1 MNENAAHD
9 ELDFP
14 DLTDDEVSLAHQIT
28 TRAQKHHSALPSY
41 KALFA
46 AYDEVFREQGLE
58 SEHDSHIFRVLLRVG
73 ATARERGHERGGT
86 VDLVGCLTSLLE
98 AHGITVIDYS
108 ESGELEAE
116 QEDTNS
122 VAFNGPGTETQARIN
137 GVGAD
142 RKKSQSRAEK
152 RRVSFDDA
160 KLDETWRSEH
170 SRSLAPSPSENLGP
184 WQNQHFLAQPAR
196 KGRSNPTS
204 GQGRRA
210 RSTSSQRHNASTRPH
225 QRKEQVARQP
235 LADIK
240 NEIDYSDQDINGNP
254 TLLFEP
260 SQTQLEANA
269 DAFFSTSTIRIA
281 RRALH
286 IWHDAAVY
294 THQNNVQ
301 AFAIATSHDRRT
313 LVKQAFDVWRN
324 AYLES
329 REERRL
335 EENCVKEEKKWFRRW
350 EFHLVDKAFSHWRQ
364 ATFDQRHVTELAK
377 KRILQVRYFSRWK
390 ALTVENARKSRLV
403 LGRKYLSLWREKL
416 TGTLHR
422 QDQAEAHY
430 EQVLA
435 RRCWKSWFWRFCD
448 RKVDSW
454 REEKTMKRTLDAWRQ
469 RVAQMQTR
477 EQQSEDHYNNRL
489 SGIGFGGLQKQ
500 LTICQQNTDQA
511 STHYDRQLKTACL
524 RTITI
529 HANLAPIAKT
539 FTLKINLDLQRRAF
553 KTWHLRLQLERQADE
568 VNRQRVLQSAWTKWN
583 DNLRCRALGQRID
596 ERVLIESLYKWALA
610 EREQLFTRA
619 MDGKALRRAFAWWR
633 YRAGEAQDKLTMA
646 ERIFAEQQ
654 HRRHL
659 ARAMG
664 CLNQE
669 LRRLEDLDR
678 MAVEFANARVLPRF
692 LQGWAQKAK
701 HAMELQHR
709 SGDARFYTLATRSL
723 AVWRERTTQHVNARR
738 REAYTHVRGR
748 MKVRIVR
755 NCFGRWRDQ
764 AVVAKSMDREAEY
777 RLQEKNRRAAI
788 EAFSR
793 WQEKTAQVR
802 ESSERADALD
812 RTRLVVSALAAIAA
826 AHSQHRELERQA
838 DEFRHEQE
846 LVLLGAMMKKLQW
859 TQFTAAR
866 RAESAEALLLR
877 NRDQH
882 IRQMLRH
889 WALLT
894 ADRRTARAI
903 TSTAKGPEDEEPE
916 SPSLRPAS
924 RQRAAS
930 RSRERP
936 GFLPASPPEPSATP
950 GYMRTPSRSSR
961 RAGRFRPLPT
971 PRGMT
976 PFSFGE
982 GYISTTPAPLPS
994 IQHISRSG
1002 AATDVVPSTTGQ
1014 ESEERDVA
1022 GNEDGMSTLTPQIT
1036 PFARKLRAGGFGA
1049 SNVAPPGTSTV
1060 AATPGPSALRSS
1072 VFGRSVLGGG
1082 AVGTAKSVRF
1092 ASGGGGGGGN
1102 GWRSSRTG
1110 RRDEVHEKSS

>member
-46 AYDEVFREQGLE
+46 AYDDVFREQGLE

-108 ESGELEAE
+108 ESGDLETGE
-116 QEDTNS
+116 EETKS
-122 VAFNGPGTETQARIN
+122 VAFNGPGTETQAKIN
-137 GVGAD
+137 GVGTE
-142 RKKSQSRAEK
+142 RNKSQSRAEK

-160 KLDETWRSEH
+160 KLDETWLSEH

-196 KGRSNPTS
+196 K
-204 GQGRRA
+204 
-210 RSTSSQRHNASTRPH
+210 
-225 QRKEQVARQP
+225 
-235 LADIK
+235 AD
-240 NEIDYSDQDINGNP
+240 YYDQDTNGNP

-260 SQTQLEANA
+260 SQTRLEANA
-269 DAFFSTSTIRIA
+269 EAFFSTSTIRIA

-286 IWHDAAVY
+286 IWHDAAIY

-301 AFAIATSHDRRT
+301 AFAIATAHDRRT
-313 LVKQAFDVWRN
+313 LIKQAFDVWRN

-329 REERRL
+329 REERKL
-335 EENCVKEEKKWFRRW
+335 EEDCQIEEKKYQRGY
-350 EFHLVDKAFSHWRQ
+350 EKHIVDKAFTHWRQ

-377 KRILQVRYFSRWK
+377 KRILQ
-390 ALTVENARKSRLV
+390 
-403 LGRKYLSLWREKL
+403 
-416 TGTLHR
+416 
-422 QDQAEAHY
+422 
-430 EQVLA
+430 
-435 RRCWKSWFWRFCD
+435 
-448 RKVDSW
+448 
-454 REEKTMKRTLDAWRQ
+454 
-469 RVAQMQTR
+469 
-477 EQQSEDHYNNRL
+477 
-489 SGIGFGGLQKQ
+489 
-500 LTICQQNTDQA
+500 QNDDQA

-524 RTITI
+524 RSITI

-539 FTLKINLDLQRRAF
+539 FTLKINLDLQHRAF
-553 KTWHLRLQLERQADE
+553 KTWNNRLQLERQAAE
-568 VNRQRVLQSAWTKWN
+568 VNHQRVLQSAWTKWN

-619 MDGKALRRAFAWWR
+619 MDGKALRRALGWWR

-646 ERIFAEQQ
+646 ERVFAEQQ
-654 HRRHL
+654 HRRRL
-659 ARAMG
+659 AQAMG
-664 CLNQE
+664 CLNRE
-669 LRRLEDLDR
+669 MRRLEDLDR
-678 MAVEFANARVLPRF
+678 MAIEFANARVLPRF
-692 LQGWAQKAK
+692 LQGWALKAR
-701 HAMELQHR
+701 HAMELR
-709 SGDARFYTLATRSL
+709 RWAGDARFYTLATRSL
-723 AVWRERTTQHVNARR
+723 AVWRERTTQHVHARR
-738 REAYTHVRGR
+738 KEAYTH
-748 MKVRIVR
+748 
-755 NCFGRWRDQ
+755 
-764 AVVAKSMDREAEY
+764 AAVAKSMDGEAEY
-777 RLQEKNRRAAI
+777 RLHERNWRAAI
-788 EAFSR
+788 EAFGR
-793 WQEKTAQVR
+793 WQEKTAQVQ
-802 ESSERADALD
+802 ESSERANALD
-812 RTRLVVSALAAIAA
+812 RTRLAVSALAAIAA
-826 AHSQHRELERQA
+826 AHSQHQELERQA

-889 WALLT
+889 WALVT
-894 ADRRTARAI
+894 ADRRTTRA
-903 TSTAKGPEDEEPE
+903 STPAPKEGEDVEPE

-936 GFLPASPPEPSATP
+936 GFLPHSPPEPSATP

-971 PRGMT
+971 PKAMT

-982 GYISTTPAPLPS
+982 GYLSTTPAPLPS
-994 IQHISRSG
+994 MQQTSRS
-1002 AATDVVPSTTGQ
+1002 AAGGTDVFPPTTEQQ
-1014 ESEERDVA
+1014 ESEERDIA
-1022 GNEDGMSTLTPQIT
+1022 SNEDGMSTLTPQIT
-1036 PFARKLRAGGFGA
+1036 PFERKLRAGGFGG
-1049 SNVAPPGTSTV
+1049 SNAAPAGIATV
-1060 AATPGPSALRSS
+1060 AATPGPSVLRSS
-1072 VFGRSVLGGG
+1072 VFGRSVLGG
-1082 AVGTAKSVRF
+1082 TAKSVRF
-1092 ASGGGGGGGN
+1092 AGGGGSGVGL
-1102 GWRSSRTG
+1102 
-1110 RRDEVHEKSS
+1110 RRGEVHEKSS

>member
-1 MNENAAHD
+1 
-9 ELDFP
+9 
-14 DLTDDEVSLAHQIT
+14 
-28 TRAQKHHSALPSY
+28 
-41 KALFA
+41 
-46 AYDEVFREQGLE
+46 
-58 SEHDSHIFRVLLRVG
+58 
-73 ATARERGHERGGT
+73 
-86 VDLVGCLTSLLE
+86 

-108 ESGELEAE
+108 ESGELEAGE
-116 QEDTNS
+116 EDTKS

-142 RKKSQSRAEK
+142 RKKSQSRTEK

-160 KLDETWRSEH
+160 KLDETWLSEH

-196 KGRSNPTS
+196 KGRSHASS
-204 GQGRRA
+204 GQGRRT
-210 RSTSSQRHNASTRPH
+210 RSTSSQRHHAYSRPS
-225 QRKEQVARQP
+225 QRKEQVARRP
-235 LADIK
+235 STDIK
-240 NEIDYSDQDINGNP
+240 KETDYYDQDTNGNP

-286 IWHDAAVY
+286 IWHDTAIY

-301 AFAIATSHDRRT
+301 AFAIATAHDRRT
-313 LVKQAFDVWRN
+313 LVKQAFDVWRS

-335 EENCVKEEKKWFRRW
+335 EENCLKEEEKYMRGW
-350 EFHLVDKAFSHWRQ
+350 ERHIVDKAFSHWRQ

-377 KRILQVRYFSRWK
+377 KRILQ
-390 ALTVENARKSRLV
+390 
-403 LGRKYLSLWREKL
+403 
-416 TGTLHR
+416 
-422 QDQAEAHY
+422 
-430 EQVLA
+430 
-435 RRCWKSWFWRFCD
+435 
-448 RKVDSW
+448 
-454 REEKTMKRTLDAWRQ
+454 
-469 RVAQMQTR
+469 RVAQMQAR

-489 SGIGFGGLQKQ
+489 SRIGFGGFQKQ
-500 LTICQQNTDQA
+500 LATCQQNDDQA
-511 STHYDRQLKTACL
+511 STHYDRQLKKACL
-524 RTITI
+524 RTIII
-529 HANLAPIAKT
+529 HANLAPIDKT
-539 FTLKINLDLQRRAF
+539 FSLKINLDLQRRAF
-553 KTWHLRLQLERQADE
+553 KTWHLRLQLERQSAE
-568 VNRQRVLQSAWTKWN
+568 VNRQRVLQSAWTRWN

-619 MDGKALRRAFAWWR
+619 LDGKALRRAFGWWR

-659 ARAMG
+659 AQAMG
-664 CLNQE
+664 CLNRQM
-669 LRRLEDLDR
+669 RRLEDLDR
-678 MAVEFANARVLPRF
+678 VAVEFANARVLPRF
-692 LQGWAQKAK
+692 LQGWAEKAR
-701 HAMELQHR
+701 HAMELQR
-709 SGDARFYTLATRSL
+709 WTGDARFYTLATRSL
-723 AVWRERTTQHVNARR
+723 AVWRERTTQHVNARK

-748 MKVRIVR
+748 MKVRIVK

-764 AVVAKSMDREAEY
+764 TVVAKSMDGEAEH

-802 ESSERADALD
+802 ESSDRADALD

-838 DEFRHEQE
+838 EDFRHEQE

-889 WALLT
+889 WALMT
-894 ADRRTARAI
+894 ADRRTARAS
-903 TSTAKGPEDEEPE
+903 TSTPKGPEDDEPE

-936 GFLPASPPEPSATP
+936 GFFPTSPPESSATP
-950 GYMRTPSRSSR
+950 GYMRTPSRSGR

-971 PRGMT
+971 PRAMT

-982 GYISTTPAPLPS
+982 GYLSTTPAPLPS
-994 IQHISRSG
+994 IQQTSRSG

-1049 SNVAPPGTSTV
+1049 SNIAPPGTATV

-1082 AVGTAKSVRF
+1082 GGGTAKSVRF
-1092 ASGGGGGGGN
+1092 AGGGGADD
-1102 GWRSSRTG
+1102 RSRNTRAG
-1110 RRDEVHEKSS
+1110 RSDEGHEKSS

>member
-14 DLTDDEVSLAHQIT
+14 ELTDDEVTLAHQIT

-46 AYDEVFREQGLE
+46 AYDDVFREQGLE

-73 ATARERGHERGGT
+73 ATARERGHERGRT

-108 ESGELEAE
+108 ESGDLEAGE
-116 QEDTNS
+116 EDTKS

-137 GVGAD
+137 GVGTE
-142 RKKSQSRAEK
+142 RKKPQSHAEK

-160 KLDETWRSEH
+160 KLDETWLSEH
-170 SRSLAPSPSENLGP
+170 SRSLAPSPSENLAP

-196 KGRSNPTS
+196 KGRSNPNS

-210 RSTSSQRHNASTRPH
+210 RSTSSQRHQTYARPH
-225 QRKEQVARQP
+225 QRTKEVAHQP
-235 LADIK
+235 PHDIK
-240 NEIDYSDQDINGNP
+240 NKTDYHDQDLNGNP

-269 DAFFSTSTIRIA
+269 DAFFSTSTIRVA

-286 IWHDAAVY
+286 IWHDTAIY

-301 AFAIATSHDRRT
+301 AFAVAAAHDRRT
-313 LVKQAFDVWRN
+313 LIKQAFDVWRN

-335 EENCVKEEKKWFRRW
+335 EENCLKEEKKWYRGW
-350 EFHLVDKAFSHWRQ
+350 EAHIVDKAFSHWLQ

-390 ALTVENARKSRLV
+390 ALTVENARKCRLV
-403 LGRKYLSLWREKL
+403 LSRKCISLWQAKL
-416 TGTLHR
+416 TRTLHR
-422 QDQAEAHY
+422 QHQAEAHY
-430 EQVLA
+430 ENVIA

-454 REEKTMKRTLDAWRQ
+454 REEKVMKRTLDTWKQ
-469 RVAQMQTR
+469 RVAQLWAR
-477 EQQSEDHYNNRL
+477 EQESESHYNNRL
-489 SGIGFGGLQKQ
+489 AGIGFDGLQKQ
-500 LTICQQNTDQA
+500 LEKCQRNDEQA
-511 STHYDRQLKTACL
+511 STHYDRQLKTTCL
-524 RTITI
+524 RAITI

-539 FTLKINLDLQRRAF
+539 YTLKINLDLQRRAF
-553 KTWHLRLQLERQADE
+553 KTWHLRLQLERQAAE
-568 VNRQRVLQSAWTKWN
+568 VNHQRLLQSAWTKWN

-619 MDGKALRRAFAWWR
+619 MDGKELRRAFGWWR
-633 YRAGEAQDKLTMA
+633 YRAGEAQDKLAMA
-646 ERIFAEQQ
+646 ERVFAEQQ
-654 HRRHL
+654 HRRRL
-659 ARAMG
+659 AQSMG
-664 CLNQE
+664 CLSRE
-669 LRRLEDLDR
+669 MRRLEDLDR
-678 MAVEFANARVLPRF
+678 MAIELANARVLPRF
-692 LQGWAQKAK
+692 LQAWVQKAR
-701 HAMELQHR
+701 HATELQR
-709 SGDARFYTLATRSL
+709 WADDARFYTLATRSL
-723 AVWRERTTQHVNARR
+723 AVWRERTTQHVHARR

-748 MKVRIVR
+748 MKIRIVR
-755 NCFGRWRDQ
+755 NCFGRWRER
-764 AVVAKSMDREAEY
+764 AVVAKSMDVEAEY
-777 RLQEKNRRAAI
+777 RLQERNRRAAI
-788 EAFSR
+788 EAFGR
-793 WQEKTAQVR
+793 WQEKAAQVR
-802 ESSERADALD
+802 ESSDRADALD
-812 RTRLVVSALAAIAA
+812 RTRLAVSALAAMAA
-826 AHSQHRELERQA
+826 AHSQHQELERQA
-838 DEFRHEQE
+838 DDFRHEQE

-866 RAESAEALLLR
+866 RAESAEALSLR

-894 ADRRTARAI
+894 ADRRTVR
-903 TSTAKGPEDEEPE
+903 TSTPAPKEGEDDEPE

-936 GFLPASPPEPSATP
+936 GFLPRSPPEPSATP

-982 GYISTTPAPLPS
+982 GYLSTTPAPLPS
-994 IQHISRSG
+994 IQQPSRS
-1002 AATDVVPSTTGQ
+1002 AAGGTNVLPSTTEV
-1014 ESEERDVA
+1014 ESEERDIA
-1022 GNEDGMSTLTPQIT
+1022 GKEDGMSTLTPQIT
-1036 PFARKLRAGGFGA
+1036 PFARKLRAGGFGSGNA
-1049 SNVAPPGTSTV
+1049 APAGTATV
-1060 AATPGPSALRSS
+1060 AATPGPSVLRSS

-1082 AVGTAKSVRF
+1082 GGGTAKSVRF
-1092 ASGGGGGGGN
+1092 VGGGTGGN
-1102 GWRSSRTG
+1102 GWRESRVG
-1110 RRDEVHEKSS
+1110 RREEGHEKNS

>member
-46 AYDEVFREQGLE
+46 AYDDVFREQGLE

-108 ESGELEAE
+108 ESGDLEAAE
-116 QEDTNS
+116 EDTKS
-122 VAFNGPGTETQARIN
+122 VVFNGPGTETQAKIN
-137 GVGAD
+137 GVGTE

-160 KLDETWRSEH
+160 KLDETWLSEH

-196 KGRSNPTS
+196 KGRSNPNS

-210 RSTSSQRHNASTRPH
+210 RSTSSQRHHTYARPH
-225 QRKEQVARQP
+225 ERTKEVARQRS
-235 LADIK
+235 ADIK
-240 NEIDYSDQDINGNP
+240 NEADYYDQTTNGNP

-269 DAFFSTSTIRIA
+269 EAFFSTSTIRIA

-286 IWHDAAVY
+286 IWHDAAIY

-301 AFAIATSHDRRT
+301 AFAIATAHDRRT
-313 LVKQAFDVWRN
+313 LIKQAFDVWRN

-335 EENCVKEEKKWFRRW
+335 EGNCLKEENKWFRHW
-350 EFHLVDKAFSHWRQ
+350 EAHIVDKAFTHWRQ
-364 ATFDQRHVTELAK
+364 ATFDQRHLTELAK

-390 ALTVENARKSRLV
+390 ALTVENARKCRLV
-403 LGRKYLSLWREKL
+403 LSRKYLSLWRGKL
-416 TGTLHR
+416 TKTLHR
-422 QDQAEAHY
+422 QHQAEAHY
-430 EQVLA
+430 ENNLA

-454 REEKTMKRTLDAWRQ
+454 GEEKVMKRTLGTWRQ
-469 RVAQMQTR
+469 RVTQLQAR

-489 SGIGFGGLQKQ
+489 YAIGFGGLQKQ
-500 LTICQQNTDQA
+500 LNTCQRDDEQA
-511 STHYDRQLKTACL
+511 LVHYDRQLKSTCL

-529 HANLAPIAKT
+529 HANLAPIAKN
-539 FTLKINLDLQRRAF
+539 FTLKVNLDLQRRAF
-553 KTWHLRLQLERQADE
+553 KTWHLRLQLERQAAE
-568 VNRQRVLQSAWTKWN
+568 VNHQRVLQSAWTKWN

-619 MDGKALRRAFAWWR
+619 MDGKALRRAFGWWR
-633 YRAGEAQDKLTMA
+633 YRAGEAQDKLVMA
-646 ERIFAEQQ
+646 ERVFAEQQ
-654 HRRHL
+654 HRRRL
-659 ARAMG
+659 AQVMG
-664 CLNQE
+664 CLNRE
-669 LRRLEDLDR
+669 MRRLEDLDR
-678 MAVEFANARVLPRF
+678 MAIEFANARVLPRF
-692 LQGWAQKAK
+692 LQGWAQKAR
-701 HAMELQHR
+701 HAMELQR
-709 SGDARFYTLATRSL
+709 WAGDARFYTLATRSL
-723 AVWRERTTQHVNARR
+723 AVWRERTTQHVHARR

-748 MKVRIVR
+748 MKIRIVR
-755 NCFGRWRDQ
+755 HCFGRWRDQ
-764 AVVAKSMDREAEY
+764 AVVAKSMDGEAEY
-777 RLQEKNRRAAI
+777 RAQEKNRRAAI
-788 EAFSR
+788 EAFGR
-793 WQEKTAQVR
+793 WQEKTAQVQ
-802 ESSERADALD
+802 ESSERAGTLD

-826 AHSQHRELERQA
+826 AHSQHQELERQA

-889 WALLT
+889 WALVT
-894 ADRRTARAI
+894 ADRRSARA
-903 TSTAKGPEDEEPE
+903 STPAPKEGEDDEPE

-936 GFLPASPPEPSATP
+936 GFLPHSPPETSATP

-971 PRGMT
+971 PKAMT

-982 GYISTTPAPLPS
+982 GYLSTTPAPLPS
-994 IQHISRSG
+994 IQQSSRS
-1002 AATDVVPSTTGQ
+1002 AAGGTDVVPSTTEQ
-1014 ESEERDVA
+1014 ESEERDTA

-1036 PFARKLRAGGFGA
+1036 PFARKLRAGGFGW
-1049 SNVAPPGTSTV
+1049 SNAAPAGTATV
-1060 AATPGPSALRSS
+1060 AATPGPSVLRSS
-1072 VFGRSVLGGG
+1072 VFGRSVLGG
-1082 AVGTAKSVRF
+1082 TAKSVRF
-1092 ASGGGGGGGN
+1092 AGGGTSGD
-1102 GWRSSRTG
+1102 GWRGSRVG
-1110 RRDEVHEKSS
+1110 RRDEGHEKSS

>member
-46 AYDEVFREQGLE
+46 AYDDVFREQGLE

-108 ESGELEAE
+108 ESGELEAGE
-116 QEDTNS
+116 EDTKS
-122 VAFNGPGTETQARIN
+122 VAFNGPGTETQAKIN
-137 GVGAD
+137 GVGTE

-160 KLDETWRSEH
+160 KLDETWLSEH

-196 KGRSNPTS
+196 KGRTNSNL

-210 RSTSSQRHNASTRPH
+210 RSTSSQRHQTYARPH
-225 QRKEQVARQP
+225 ERTKEVARKRST
-235 LADIK
+235 DIK
-240 NEIDYSDQDINGNP
+240 NEADYYDQDTNGNP

-286 IWHDAAVY
+286 IWHDAAIY

-301 AFAIATSHDRRT
+301 AFAIATAHDRRT
-313 LVKQAFDVWRN
+313 LIKQAFDVWRN
-324 AYLES
+324 AYVES

-335 EENCVKEEKKWFRRW
+335 EENCVKEENKWFRGW
-350 EFHLVDKAFSHWRQ
+350 EAHIVDKAFTHWRQ
-364 ATFDQRHVTELAK
+364 ATFDQRHLTELAK
-377 KRILQVRYFSRWK
+377 KRILQVRYF
-390 ALTVENARKSRLV
+390 
-403 LGRKYLSLWREKL
+403 
-416 TGTLHR
+416 
-422 QDQAEAHY
+422 
-430 EQVLA
+430 
-435 RRCWKSWFWRFCD
+435 RRCIVNIKPRLITKLALPGDVGSLGFGAFAIR
-448 RKVDSW
+448 
-454 REEKTMKRTLDAWRQ
+454 M
-469 RVAQMQTR
+469 AQLQAR

-489 SGIGFGGLQKQ
+489 SRVAFGGLQKQ
-500 LTICQQNTDQA
+500 LTICQQNDNQA
-511 STHYDRQLKTACL
+511 STHYDHQLKTACL

-553 KTWHLRLQLERQADE
+553 KTWHHRLQLERQAAE
-568 VNRQRVLQSAWTKWN
+568 VNHQRVLQSAWTKWN

-619 MDGKALRRAFAWWR
+619 MDGKVLRHAFGWWR

-646 ERIFAEQQ
+646 ERVFAEQQ
-654 HRRHL
+654 HRRRL
-659 ARAMG
+659 AQAMG
-664 CLNQE
+664 CLNRE
-669 LRRLEDLDR
+669 MRRLEDLDR
-678 MAVEFANARVLPRF
+678 MAIEFANARVLPRF
-692 LQGWAQKAK
+692 LQGWAQKARN
-701 HAMELQHR
+701 AMELQR
-709 SGDARFYTLATRSL
+709 WACDARFYTLATRSL
-723 AVWRERTTQHVNARR
+723 AVWRERTTQHVHARR

-748 MKVRIVR
+748 MKFRIVR

-764 AVVAKSMDREAEY
+764 AVVAKSMDGEAEY
-777 RLQEKNRRAAI
+777 RLQERNRRAAI
-788 EAFSR
+788 EALGR

-802 ESSERADALD
+802 ELSERADALD
-812 RTRLVVSALAAIAA
+812 RTRLLVSALAAIAA
-826 AHSQHRELERQA
+826 AHSQHQELERQA
-838 DEFRHEQE
+838 DDFRHEQE

-866 RAESAEALLLR
+866 RAESAEALVLR

-889 WALLT
+889 WALST
-894 ADRRTARAI
+894 ADRRTIRN
-903 TSTAKGPEDEEPE
+903 STPAPKEGEDDEPE

-936 GFLPASPPEPSATP
+936 GFLPHSPPEPSTTP
-950 GYMRTPSRSSR
+950 GYMRTPSRSSKH
-961 RAGRFRPLPT
+961 AGRFRPLPT
-971 PRGMT
+971 PKAMT

-982 GYISTTPAPLPS
+982 GYLSTTPAPLPS
-994 IQHISRSG
+994 IQQTSRS
-1002 AATDVVPSTTGQ
+1002 AAGGTDVVPSTNEQ
-1014 ESEERDVA
+1014 ESQERDIA

-1036 PFARKLRAGGFGA
+1036 PFARKLRAGGFGGSNAA
-1049 SNVAPPGTSTV
+1049 SAGTANM
-1060 AATPGPSALRSS
+1060 AATPGPSVLRSS
-1072 VFGRSVLGGG
+1072 VFGRSVLGG
-1082 AVGTAKSVRF
+1082 TAKSVRF
-1092 ASGGGGGGGN
+1092 AGGGGTGGD
-1102 GWRSSRTG
+1102 GWRGSRVG
-1110 RRDEVHEKSS
+1110 RRDEAHEKSS

>member
-14 DLTDDEVSLAHQIT
+14 ELTDDEVSLAHQIT
-28 TRAQKHHSALPSY
+28 TRAQKHYSALPSY

-46 AYDEVFREQGLE
+46 AYDDVFREQGLE

-108 ESGELEAE
+108 ESGELEAGE
-116 QEDTNS
+116 EDTKS

-160 KLDETWRSEH
+160 KLDETWLSEH

-196 KGRSNPTS
+196 KGRSHLSS
-204 GQGRRA
+204 GQGRRT
-210 RSTSSQRHNASTRPH
+210 RSTSSQRHYASSRPS
-225 QRKEQVARQP
+225 QRKEQVARRP
-235 LADIK
+235 STDIK
-240 NEIDYSDQDINGNP
+240 NETDYYDQDTNGNP

-260 SQTQLEANA
+260 SQTQLETNA

-286 IWHDAAVY
+286 IWHDTAIY

-301 AFAIATSHDRRT
+301 AFAIAAAHDRRT
-313 LVKQAFDVWRN
+313 LVKQAFDVWRS

-335 EENCVKEEKKWFRRW
+335 EEHCLKEEKKYMRGW
-350 EFHLVDKAFSHWRQ
+350 ERHIVGKAFSHWRQ

-377 KRILQVRYFSRWK
+377 KRILQM
-390 ALTVENARKSRLV
+390 
-403 LGRKYLSLWREKL
+403 
-416 TGTLHR
+416 
-422 QDQAEAHY
+422 QA
-430 EQVLA
+430 
-435 RRCWKSWFWRFCD
+435 
-448 RKVDSW
+448 
-454 REEKTMKRTLDAWRQ
+454 
-469 RVAQMQTR
+469 R

-489 SGIGFGGLQKQ
+489 SRIGFGGLQKE
-500 LTICQQNTDQA
+500 LTICQQNNDQA
-511 STHYDRQLKTACL
+511 SIHYDRRLKAACL
-524 RTITI
+524 RTINI
-529 HANLAPIAKT
+529 HANLAPITKT
-539 FTLKINLDLQRRAF
+539 FTLKIKLDLQRRAF
-553 KTWHLRLQLERQADE
+553 KTWHLRLQLERQAAE
-568 VNRQRVLQSAWTKWN
+568 VNRQRVLQSAWTRWN

-596 ERVLIESLYKWALA
+596 ERVLIESLYRWALA
-610 EREQLFTRA
+610 EREQLFTRT
-619 MDGKALRRAFAWWR
+619 MDGKALRRAFGWWR
-633 YRAGEAQDKLTMA
+633 YRAGEAQDKLAMA
-646 ERIFAEQQ
+646 ERVFAEQQ

-659 ARAMG
+659 AQAMG
-664 CLNQE
+664 CLNRE
-669 LRRLEDLDR
+669 MRRLEDLDR
-678 MAVEFANARVLPRF
+678 MAIEFANARVLPRF
-692 LQGWAQKAK
+692 LQGWADKAR
-701 HAMELQHR
+701 HATELQR
-709 SGDARFYTLATRSL
+709 WAGDARFYTLATRSL
-723 AVWRERTTQHVNARR
+723 AVWRDRTTQHVNARR

-748 MKVRIVR
+748 MKVRIVK
-755 NCFGRWRDQ
+755 NCFARWRDQ
-764 AVVAKSMDREAEY
+764 TVVAKSMDGEAEY
-777 RLQEKNRRAAI
+777 RLQEKNRRAAL
-788 EAFSR
+788 EAFRR

-802 ESSERADALD
+802 KSSERAYALD

-889 WALLT
+889 WALMT
-894 ADRRTARAI
+894 ADRRTARAN
-903 TSTAKGPEDEEPE
+903 TSTSKGPEDDEPE

-924 RQRAAS
+924 RQLAAS

-936 GFLPASPPEPSATP
+936 GFLPTSPPEPSATP
-950 GYMRTPSRSSR
+950 GYMRTPSRSGR

-976 PFSFGE
+976 PFTFGE
-982 GYISTTPAPLPS
+982 GYLSTTPAPLPS
-994 IQHISRSG
+994 IQQTSRFG
-1002 AATDVVPSTTGQ
+1002 EATDAVPSTTEQ
-1014 ESEERDVA
+1014 KSEERDEA

-1049 SNVAPPGTSTV
+1049 SNIAPPGTATV

-1082 AVGTAKSVRF
+1082 GGGTAKSVRF
-1092 ASGGGGGGGN
+1092 AGGGGEGDR
-1102 GWRSSRTG
+1102 WRSIRAG
-1110 RRDEVHEKSS
+1110 RSDEGHEKSS

>member
-28 TRAQKHHSALPSY
+28 TRAQKRHSALPSY

-108 ESGELEAE
+108 ESGELAAGE
-116 QEDTNS
+116 EDTKS

-160 KLDETWRSEH
+160 KLDETWLSEH

-184 WQNQHFLAQPAR
+184 WQNKYFLAQPAR

-210 RSTSSQRHNASTRPH
+210 RSTSSQRHNTYARPH
-225 QRKEQVARQP
+225 QRKEQVAHQP

-269 DAFFSTSTIRIA
+269 DAFISTSTIRIA

-286 IWHDAAVY
+286 IWHDAAMY

-335 EENCVKEEKKWFRRW
+335 EENCVKEEKKWFQGW
-350 EFHLVDKAFSHWRQ
+350 EAHIVDKAFSHWRQ

-377 KRILQVRYFSRWK
+377 KRILQIKQRPTTSMFLPEDVG
-390 ALTVENARKSRLV
+390 N
-403 LGRKYLSLWREKL
+403 LGS
-416 TGTLHR
+416 G
-422 QDQAEAHY
+422 AFAI
-430 EQVLA
+430 A
-435 RRCWKSWFWRFCD
+435 
-448 RKVDSW
+448 
-454 REEKTMKRTLDAWRQ
+454 
-469 RVAQMQTR
+469 R
-477 EQQSEDHYNNRL
+477 EQQSGDHYNNRL

-500 LTICQQNTDQA
+500 LTICQQNDDQA
-511 STHYDRQLKTACL
+511 SAHYDRQLKTACF

-529 HANLAPIAKT
+529 HANFAPIAKT

-553 KTWHLRLQLERQADE
+553 KTWHLRLQLERQAAA
-568 VNRQRVLQSAWTKWN
+568 VSCQRVLQSAWTKWN

-659 ARAMG
+659 ARAIG
-664 CLNQE
+664 CLNRE
-669 LRRLEDLDR
+669 MRRLEDLDR

-692 LQGWAQKAK
+692 LQGWAEKAK
-701 HAMELQHR
+701 HAMELPR
-709 SGDARFYTLATRSL
+709 WAGDARFYTLATRSL
-723 AVWRERTTQHVNARR
+723 AVWRERTTQHVHARR

-764 AVVAKSMDREAEY
+764 AVVARSMDSEAEY
-777 RLQEKNRRAAI
+777 RQQEKNRRAAI

-826 AHSQHRELERQA
+826 AHSQHQELERQA
-838 DEFRHEQE
+838 NEFRHEQE

-889 WALLT
+889 WALMT
-894 ADRRTARAI
+894 ADRRTARANA
-903 TSTAKGPEDEEPE
+903 STPKGPEDDIPE

-936 GFLPASPPEPSATP
+936 GFLPTSPPEPSATP

-982 GYISTTPAPLPS
+982 CYLSTTPAPLPS
-994 IQHISRSG
+994 IQHTSRSG
-1002 AATDVVPSTTGQ
+1002 AATDVMPSTTGQ

-1022 GNEDGMSTLTPQIT
+1022 GNQDGTSTLTPQIT

-1082 AVGTAKSVRF
+1082 DVGTAKSVRF
-1092 ASGGGGGGGN
+1092 AGGGGGGGGGD
-1102 GWRSSRTG
+1102 GWSSSRTG

>member
-46 AYDEVFREQGLE
+46 AYDDVFREQGLE

-108 ESGELEAE
+108 ESGELEAGE
-116 QEDTNS
+116 EDTKS
-122 VAFNGPGTETQARIN
+122 VAFNGPGTETQAKIN
-137 GVGAD
+137 GVGTE

-160 KLDETWRSEH
+160 KLDETWLSEH

-196 KGRSNPTS
+196 KGRTNSNL

-210 RSTSSQRHNASTRPH
+210 RSTSSQRHQTYARPH
-225 QRKEQVARQP
+225 ERTKEVARKRST
-235 LADIK
+235 DIK
-240 NEIDYSDQDINGNP
+240 NEADYYDQDTNGNP

-286 IWHDAAVY
+286 IWHDAAIY

-301 AFAIATSHDRRT
+301 AFAIATAHDRRT
-313 LVKQAFDVWRN
+313 LIKQAFDVWRN
-324 AYLES
+324 AYVES

-335 EENCVKEEKKWFRRW
+335 EENCVKEENKWFRGW
-350 EFHLVDKAFSHWRQ
+350 EAHIVDKAFTHWRQ
-364 ATFDQRHVTELAK
+364 ATFDQRHLTELAK

-390 ALTVENARKSRLV
+390 ALTVENARKCRL
-403 LGRKYLSLWREKL
+403 
-416 TGTLHR
+416 
-422 QDQAEAHY
+422 
-430 EQVLA
+430 
-435 RRCWKSWFWRFCD
+435 
-448 RKVDSW
+448 
-454 REEKTMKRTLDAWRQ
+454 
-469 RVAQMQTR
+469 
-477 EQQSEDHYNNRL
+477 
-489 SGIGFGGLQKQ
+489 
-500 LTICQQNTDQA
+500 QNDNQA
-511 STHYDRQLKTACL
+511 STHYDHQLKTACL

-553 KTWHLRLQLERQADE
+553 KTWHHRLQLERQAAE
-568 VNRQRVLQSAWTKWN
+568 VNHQRVLQSAWTKWN

-619 MDGKALRRAFAWWR
+619 MDGKVLRHAFGWWR

-646 ERIFAEQQ
+646 ERVFAEQQ
-654 HRRHL
+654 HRRRL
-659 ARAMG
+659 AQAMG
-664 CLNQE
+664 CLNRE
-669 LRRLEDLDR
+669 MRRLEDLDR
-678 MAVEFANARVLPRF
+678 MAIEFANARVLPRF
-692 LQGWAQKAK
+692 LQGWAQKARN
-701 HAMELQHR
+701 AMELQR
-709 SGDARFYTLATRSL
+709 WACDARFYTLATRSL
-723 AVWRERTTQHVNARR
+723 AVWRERTTQHVHARR

-748 MKVRIVR
+748 MKFRIVR

-764 AVVAKSMDREAEY
+764 AVVAKSMDGEAEY
-777 RLQEKNRRAAI
+777 RLQERNRRAAI
-788 EAFSR
+788 EALGR

-802 ESSERADALD
+802 ELSERADALD
-812 RTRLVVSALAAIAA
+812 RTRLLVSALAAIAA
-826 AHSQHRELERQA
+826 AHSQHQELERQA
-838 DEFRHEQE
+838 DDFRHEQE

-866 RAESAEALLLR
+866 RAESAEALVLR

-889 WALLT
+889 WALST
-894 ADRRTARAI
+894 ADRRTIRN
-903 TSTAKGPEDEEPE
+903 STPAPKEGEDDEPE

-936 GFLPASPPEPSATP
+936 GFLPHSPPEPSTTP
-950 GYMRTPSRSSR
+950 GYMRTPSRSSKH
-961 RAGRFRPLPT
+961 AGRFRPLPT
-971 PRGMT
+971 PKAMT

-982 GYISTTPAPLPS
+982 GYLSTTPAPLPS
-994 IQHISRSG
+994 IQQTSRS
-1002 AATDVVPSTTGQ
+1002 AAGGTDVVPSTNEQ
-1014 ESEERDVA
+1014 ESQERDIA

-1036 PFARKLRAGGFGA
+1036 PFARKLRAGGFGGSNAA
-1049 SNVAPPGTSTV
+1049 SAGTANM
-1060 AATPGPSALRSS
+1060 AATPGPSVLRSS
-1072 VFGRSVLGGG
+1072 VFGRSVLGG
-1082 AVGTAKSVRF
+1082 TAKSVRF
-1092 ASGGGGGGGN
+1092 AGGGGTGGD
-1102 GWRSSRTG
+1102 GWRGSRVG
-1110 RRDEVHEKSS
+1110 RRDEAHEKSS

>member
-14 DLTDDEVSLAHQIT
+14 ELTDDEVSLAHQIT
-28 TRAQKHHSALPSY
+28 TRAQKHYSALPSY

-46 AYDEVFREQGLE
+46 AYDDVFREQGLE

-108 ESGELEAE
+108 ESGELEAGE
-116 QEDTNS
+116 EDTKS

-137 GVGAD
+137 GVGAHH
-142 RKKSQSRAEK
+142 KKSQFRAEK
-152 RRVSFDDA
+152 RRVSFGDA
-160 KLDETWRSEH
+160 KLDETWLSEH

-196 KGRSNPTS
+196 KGRSNSSS
-204 GQGRRA
+204 GQGRRT
-210 RSTSSQRHNASTRPH
+210 RSTSSRRHHAYPRTH
-225 QRKEQVARQP
+225 QRTKEDTRQSSN
-235 LADIK
+235 DIK
-240 NEIDYSDQDINGNP
+240 NETAYYDQDTNGNP

-286 IWHDAAVY
+286 IWHDAAIY

-301 AFAIATSHDRRT
+301 AFAIATAHDRRT
-313 LVKQAFDVWRN
+313 LVKQAFDVWRS
-324 AYLES
+324 AYVES

-335 EENCVKEEKKWFRRW
+335 EEKCVREEKKWFRGW
-350 EFHLVDKAFSHWRQ
+350 EEHIVDKAFTHWRQ
-364 ATFDQRHVTELAK
+364 ATFDQRDVTELAK

-390 ALTVENARKSRLV
+390 ALTVENARKCRLV
-403 LGRKYLSLWREKL
+403 LSKKYLTLWRERL
-416 TGTLHR
+416 TRTLHR
-422 QDQAEAHY
+422 QHQAEAHH
-430 EQVLA
+430 EDALA

-454 REEKTMKRTLDAWRQ
+454 REEKVMKRTLDTWRQ
-469 RVAQMQTR
+469 RVAQMQAR

-489 SGIGFGGLQKQ
+489 SRIGFGGLQKQ
-500 LTICQQNTDQA
+500 LTTCQQNDDQA
-511 STHYDRQLKTACL
+511 STLYDRRLKKACL

-553 KTWHLRLQLERQADE
+553 KTWHLRVQLERQAAE
-568 VNRQRVLQSAWTKWN
+568 VDRQRVLQSAWTRWN

-596 ERVLIESLYKWALA
+596 ERVLVESLYKWALA
-610 EREQLFTRA
+610 EREQLFSRT
-619 MDGKALRRAFAWWR
+619 MDGKALRRAFGWWR

-646 ERIFAEQQ
+646 ERVFAEQQ

-659 ARAMG
+659 AQAMG
-664 CLNQE
+664 CLNRE
-669 LRRLEDLDR
+669 MRRLEDLDR

-692 LQGWAQKAK
+692 LHGWAEKAR
-701 HAMELQHR
+701 HAMELQR
-709 SGDARFYTLATRSL
+709 WAGDARFYTLATRSL
-723 AVWRERTTQHVNARR
+723 VVWRERTTQHVNARR
-738 REAYTHVRGR
+738 RGAYTHVRGR

-764 AVVAKSMDREAEY
+764 AVVAKSMDGEAEY
-777 RLQEKNRRAAI
+777 RLQEKNWRAAI

-793 WQEKTAQVR
+793 WQEKTTQVR

-826 AHSQHRELERQA
+826 AHSQHQELERQA

-846 LVLLGAMMKKLQW
+846 LVLMGAMMKKLQW

-894 ADRRTARAI
+894 ADRRTTRANA
-903 TSTAKGPEDEEPE
+903 STPKGPEDDEPE
-916 SPSLRPAS
+916 SPSLGPAS
-924 RQRAAS
+924 RQRATS

-936 GFLPASPPEPSATP
+936 GFLPLSPPDPTATP
-950 GYMRTPSRSSR
+950 GYLRTPSRSSR

-976 PFSFGE
+976 PFTFGE
-982 GYISTTPAPLPS
+982 GYLSTTPAPLPS
-994 IQHISRSG
+994 IQQTSRSG
-1002 AATDVVPSTTGQ
+1002 AATDVVPSTTEQ
-1014 ESEERDVA
+1014 ESEERNIA
-1022 GNEDGMSTLTPQIT
+1022 GNEDAMSTLTPQIT

-1049 SNVAPPGTSTV
+1049 SNIGTSTV
-1060 AATPGPSALRSS
+1060 AATPGPSVLRSS

-1082 AVGTAKSVRF
+1082 GGGTAKSVRF
-1092 ASGGGGGGGN
+1092 AGGGGDGDR
-1102 GWRSSRTG
+1102 WRGSRAG
-1110 RRDEVHEKSS
+1110 RMDERHEKSS

>member
-28 TRAQKHHSALPSY
+28 TRAQKRHSALPSY

-98 AHGITVIDYS
+98 AHGITVVDYS
-108 ESGELEAE
+108 ESGELAAGE
-116 QEDTNS
+116 EDTKS

-160 KLDETWRSEH
+160 KLDETWLSEH

-184 WQNQHFLAQPAR
+184 WQNKYFLAQPAR

-210 RSTSSQRHNASTRPH
+210 RSTSSQRHNTYARPH
-225 QRKEQVARQP
+225 QRKEQVAHQP

-269 DAFFSTSTIRIA
+269 DAFISTSTIRIA

-286 IWHDAAVY
+286 IWHDVAMY

-335 EENCVKEEKKWFRRW
+335 EENCVKEEKKWFQGW
-350 EFHLVDKAFSHWRQ
+350 EAHIVDKAFSHWRQ

-377 KRILQVRYFSRWK
+377 KRILQIKQRPTTSMFLPEDVGNLGSGAF
-390 ALTVENARKSRLV
+390 AIRL
-403 LGRKYLSLWREKL
+403 
-416 TGTLHR
+416 
-422 QDQAEAHY
+422 
-430 EQVLA
+430 
-435 RRCWKSWFWRFCD
+435 
-448 RKVDSW
+448 
-454 REEKTMKRTLDAWRQ
+454 
-469 RVAQMQTR
+469 AQMQAR
-477 EQQSEDHYNNRL
+477 EQQSGDHYNNRL

-500 LTICQQNTDQA
+500 LTICQQNDDQA
-511 STHYDRQLKTACL
+511 SAHYDRQLKTACF

-553 KTWHLRLQLERQADE
+553 KTWHLRLQLERQTAE
-568 VNRQRVLQSAWTKWN
+568 VSRQRVLQSAWTKWN

-659 ARAMG
+659 ARAIG
-664 CLNQE
+664 CLNRE
-669 LRRLEDLDR
+669 MRRLEDLDR

-692 LQGWAQKAK
+692 LQGWAEKAK
-701 HAMELQHR
+701 HAMELQR
-709 SGDARFYTLATRSL
+709 WAGDARFYTLATRSL
-723 AVWRERTTQHVNARR
+723 AVWRERTTQHVHARR

-764 AVVAKSMDREAEY
+764 AVVARSMDSEAEY
-777 RLQEKNRRAAI
+777 RQQEKNRRAAI

-812 RTRLVVSALAAIAA
+812 RTRLVVSALAAITA
-826 AHSQHRELERQA
+826 AHSQHQELERQA
-838 DEFRHEQE
+838 NEFRHEQE

-889 WALLT
+889 WALMT
-894 ADRRTARAI
+894 ADRRTARANV
-903 TSTAKGPEDEEPE
+903 STPKGLEDDEPE

-936 GFLPASPPEPSATP
+936 GFLPTSPPEPSATP

-982 GYISTTPAPLPS
+982 GYLSTTPAPLPS
-994 IQHISRSG
+994 IQHTSRSG
-1002 AATDVVPSTTGQ
+1002 AATDVMPSTTGQ

-1022 GNEDGMSTLTPQIT
+1022 GNQDGTSTLTPQIT

-1082 AVGTAKSVRF
+1082 GVGTAKSVRF
-1092 ASGGGGGGGN
+1092 AGGGGGGGGGD
-1102 GWRSSRTG
+1102 GWSSSRTG

>member
-1 MNENAAHD
+1 
-9 ELDFP
+9 
-14 DLTDDEVSLAHQIT
+14 
-28 TRAQKHHSALPSY
+28 
-41 KALFA
+41 LFA
-46 AYDEVFREQGLE
+46 AYDDVFREQGLE

-108 ESGELEAE
+108 ESGELEAGE
-116 QEDTNS
+116 EDTKS

-142 RKKSQSRAEK
+142 RKKSQSRTEK

-160 KLDETWRSEH
+160 KLDETWLSEH

-196 KGRSNPTS
+196 KGRSHASS
-204 GQGRRA
+204 GQGRRT
-210 RSTSSQRHNASTRPH
+210 RSTSSQRHHAYSRPS
-225 QRKEQVARQP
+225 QRKEQVARRP
-235 LADIK
+235 STDIK
-240 NEIDYSDQDINGNP
+240 KETDYYDQDTNGNP

-286 IWHDAAVY
+286 IWHDTAIY

-301 AFAIATSHDRRT
+301 AFAIATAHDRRT
-313 LVKQAFDVWRN
+313 LVKQAFDVWRS

-335 EENCVKEEKKWFRRW
+335 EENCLKEEEKYMRGW
-350 EFHLVDKAFSHWRQ
+350 ERHIVDKAFSHWRQ

-377 KRILQVRYFSRWK
+377 KRILQ
-390 ALTVENARKSRLV
+390 
-403 LGRKYLSLWREKL
+403 
-416 TGTLHR
+416 
-422 QDQAEAHY
+422 
-430 EQVLA
+430 
-435 RRCWKSWFWRFCD
+435 
-448 RKVDSW
+448 
-454 REEKTMKRTLDAWRQ
+454 
-469 RVAQMQTR
+469 RVAQMQAR

-489 SGIGFGGLQKQ
+489 SRIGFGGFQKQ
-500 LTICQQNTDQA
+500 LATCQQNDDQA
-511 STHYDRQLKTACL
+511 STHYDRQLKKACL
-524 RTITI
+524 RTIII
-529 HANLAPIAKT
+529 HANLAPIDKT
-539 FTLKINLDLQRRAF
+539 FSLKINLDLQRRAF
-553 KTWHLRLQLERQADE
+553 KTWHLRLQLERQSAE
-568 VNRQRVLQSAWTKWN
+568 VNRQRVLQSAWTRWN

-619 MDGKALRRAFAWWR
+619 LDGKALRRAFGWWR

-659 ARAMG
+659 AQAMG
-664 CLNQE
+664 CLNRQM
-669 LRRLEDLDR
+669 RRLEDLDR
-678 MAVEFANARVLPRF
+678 VAVEFANARVLPRF
-692 LQGWAQKAK
+692 LQGWAEKAR
-701 HAMELQHR
+701 HAMELQR
-709 SGDARFYTLATRSL
+709 WTGDARFYTLATRSL
-723 AVWRERTTQHVNARR
+723 AVWRERTTQHVNARK

-748 MKVRIVR
+748 MKVRIVK

-764 AVVAKSMDREAEY
+764 TVVAKSMDGEAEH

-802 ESSERADALD
+802 ESSDRADALD

-838 DEFRHEQE
+838 EDFRHEQE

-889 WALLT
+889 WALMT
-894 ADRRTARAI
+894 ADRRTARAS
-903 TSTAKGPEDEEPE
+903 TSTPKGPEDDEPE

-936 GFLPASPPEPSATP
+936 GFFPTSPPESSATP
-950 GYMRTPSRSSR
+950 GYMRTPSRSGR

-971 PRGMT
+971 PRAMT

-982 GYISTTPAPLPS
+982 GYLSTTPAPLPS
-994 IQHISRSG
+994 IQQTSRSG

-1049 SNVAPPGTSTV
+1049 SNIAPPGTATV

-1082 AVGTAKSVRF
+1082 GGGTAKSVRF
-1092 ASGGGGGGGN
+1092 AGGGGADD
-1102 GWRSSRTG
+1102 RSRNTRAG
-1110 RRDEVHEKSS
+1110 RSDEGHEKSS